1 MHGSH
6 VRSISWHVLIVLV
19 VILLFTPQHVL
30 AQVDSI
36 DVTFIY
42 KPAGKPSVV
51 FVPGEFNNWGPNVN
65 GSITSGAPSQMSFDS
80 AAGIWSKRVRLR
92 VRGHVGGQLPDGY
105 MYKFNEN
112 GTPSGWR
119 TDPMNWR
126 IERNT
131 GYGNSYIIV
140 TNPTVF
146 YLQPLPGTVLHDV
159 RPLISAYLFHSPDTQ
174 IDLDSTLIFIDGQA
188 ISSARGF
195 YDTLSHRLEFRPVQP
210 LRNGEHKIL
219 IRAMNTNAKIGI
231 DTTWIVVQA
240 GFIQILS
247 QPNPHATFPQKTVA
261 GKIGDTTLVQATLHH
276 IVRSSGF
283 EDSVL
288 VPVSRGMFS
297 ASVTLREGLNEFVV
311 SVDSYGVYKYSDTLS
326 MTLVVDHSPKP
337 RVTMS
342 VVGSQITLSS
352 LGTTDPD
359 SDVVSYQWRSSDQVN
374 PTPLNIDATQQ
385 EISLPVPSVPGDY
398 FGNLT
403 VRDANG
409 HIGIAGWMFRVSPDG
424 TVEIGTEK
432 TNPLWVR
439 DGIIY
444 EIFLPAF
451 TPQGTLRAAM
461 AKLPYIKDL
470 GATIIWLMPIFDNGR
485 PIDQLGAGYSITDFY
500 AIAPQF
506 GTMSDYLAFVD
517 SAHALGLKVILD
529 DTPNHVSDRHPW
541 VDDIRRFG
549 DYSIYRNFIEDRI
562 LGDSRGM
569 GQSLV
574 MYNGDTLYARY
585 SDWSLANLNLSDP
598 ECRTYMIDMFKYWLL
613 DGRSDGYRM
622 DTYWGPVN
630 RYGTP
635 AFWGPFR
642 DEIKRVKPGVFILGE
657 TDGTGI
663 GSEWNY
669 ADSGGA
675 CDAAYDWNLYHAF
688 KAIASGGSSITE
700 FNDRVRNY
708 GYSPGPNSFFLRFLE
723 NHDED
728 RIASLYSIS
737 VTKALAATLFTIP
750 GVPMLYAGQEIGW
763 KGKRNLIDFGNPYA
777 SSLFH
782 FYRRLAHLRRTFPAL
797 RSNVLQLISTNQGR
811 VYAYARPWL
820 DQNIIVAVNFSASN
834 LNVTL
839 QNLQSVVQLSNALD
853 SSRTYYLNDL
863 LNDTSYAVTGS
874 QLRSFDLRL
883 PSWGTAVMAL
893 SDTAYHFPLTSS
905 HDVRHPLLPEKVAL
919 CQNYPNPFLARGA
932 NSETTVAF
940 ELPPLAANSRTSI
953 KVYDILGREI
963 AVLLDAHVSAG
974 RHAIVW
980 NGRDIHGREV
990 PSGVYLY
997 RLTNGDVTLTKKML
1011 LVR

>member
-1 MHGSH
+1 MHCSH
-6 VRSISWHVLIVLV
+6 VRNISSHTLIVLA
-19 VILLFTPQHVL
+19 VILLFTSQHVL
-30 AQVDSI
+30 AQPDSV
-36 DVTFIY
+36 DVTFMY
-42 KPAGKPSVV
+42 KPAGNPSVV
-51 FVPGEFNNWGPNVN
+51 FVPGEFNNWGPNSN
-65 GSITSGAPSQMSFDS
+65 GSIAPGAPSQMSFDS
-80 AAGIWSKRVRLR
+80 ATGIWTKRVRLR
-92 VRGHVGGQLPDGY
+92 VGGHLSAQLPGTY

-112 GTPSGWR
+112 GTPGGWR

-126 IERNT
+126 IEGTT
-131 GYGNSYIIV
+131 GFGNSYIIV
-140 TNPTVF
+140 TDPTVF

-159 RPLISAYLFHSPDTQ
+159 QPLISAYLFHSPDTR

-195 YDTLSHRLEFRPVQP
+195 YDTLSHKLELRPIQP

-219 IRAMNTNAKIGI
+219 VRAMNTNGEIGI

-247 QPNPHATFPQKTVA
+247 QPNPHATFPQKTIA
-261 GKIGDTTLVQATLHH
+261 GKIGDTTLVQATLHQ

-283 EDSVL
+283 EDSVF
-288 VPVSRGMFS
+288 VPVLRGMFS
-297 ASVTLREGLNEFVV
+297 ANVTLREGLNEFIV

-326 MTLVVDHSPKP
+326 ITLVVDHSPKP

-342 VVGSQITLSS
+342 VVGSQIALSP
-352 LGTTDPD
+352 LGRSD
-359 SDVVSYQWRSSDQVN
+359 SGVVSYHWRSSDQVN
-374 PTPLNIDATQQ
+374 PTPLNIDATER
-385 EISLPVPSVPGDY
+385 EISIPIPSVPGDY

-403 VRDANG
+403 VGDANG
-409 HIGIAGWMFRVSPDG
+409 RTGTAGWMFRVNPDG
-424 TVEIGTEK
+424 TVTIGTEK

-485 PIDQLGAGYSITDFY
+485 LIDQLGAGYSITDFY
-500 AIAPQF
+500 AVAPQF

-549 DYSIYRNFIEDRI
+549 DYSIYRNFVEDRI
-562 LGDSRGM
+562 LGDSHGM
-569 GQSLV
+569 GQSVL

-635 AFWGPFR
+635 AFWKPFR
-642 DEIKRVKPGVFILGE
+642 DEIKRVKPDIFILGE

-675 CDAAYDWNLYHAF
+675 CDAAYDWNLYRAF
-688 KAIASGGSSITE
+688 KEVASGNVSIKN
-700 FNDRVRNY
+700 FNDRVRNS

-728 RIASLYSIS
+728 RIASLYPIN

-797 RSNVLQLISTNQGR
+797 RSNVLQQISTSQGN

-820 DQNIIVAVNFSASN
+820 DQNIIVAVNFSASS
-834 LNVTL
+834 LYVTL
-839 QNLQSVVQLSNALD
+839 ENLQSVVQLSSTLD
-853 SSRTYYLNDL
+853 SLRTYYLNDL
-863 LNDTSYAVTGS
+863 LNDTSYAVTGAR
-874 QLRSFDLRL
+874 LRSFSLRL
-883 PSWGTAVMAL
+883 SPWGAAVMAL
-893 SDTAYHFPLTSS
+893 SDTAYHFPLTGSE
-905 HDVRHPLLPEKVAL
+905 DVPRPLLPEKVAL
-919 CQNYPNPFLARGA
+919 CQNYPNPLLARGG
-932 NSETTVAF
+932 NSETTIAF
-940 ELPPLAANSRTSI
+940 ELPPFAENSRTSI

-963 AVLLDAHVSAG
+963 AVLLDAHLSAG
-974 RHAIVW
+974 RHETVW
-980 NGRDIHGREV
+980 SGRDTHGREV

-997 RLTNGDVTLTKKML
+997 RLTNGHTTLTKKML